1 MNLIADIRK
10 EYMQRSLM
18 ETDVDANAIKQ
29 FERWWQE
36 AIESQIEE
44 VNAMTLATADANG
57 IPHARIVLLKGYDET
72 GFVFYTNYQSKK
84 GNDLT
89 QNPHACLVFFWKE
102 LERQVR
108 IVGTVERVT
117 TEESDNYFLSRP
129 EESQLGAWASEQ
141 STTITSRLALEQ
153 RFEQVKN
160 EMKDKPMSRPPHWGG
175 YRVKPN
181 EIEFWQGRPGRLHDR
196 LLYTINEAGFWKIDR
211 LMP

>member
-1 MNLIADIRK
+1 MLFRSNHIADIRK

-57 IPHARIVLLKGYDET
+57 IPHARIVLLKGYDEN

-89 QNPHACLVFFWKE
+89 QNPNACLVFFWKE

-108 IVGTVERVT
+108 IVGTVERIT
-117 TEESDNYFLSRP
+117 TEESDSYFLSRP

-141 STTITSRLALEQ
+141 STTIASRLALEQ

-160 EMKDKPMSRPPHWGG
+160 EMKDKPMSRPLHWGG

-181 EIEFWQGRPGRLHDR
+181 EIE
-196 LLYTINEAGFWKIDR
+196 
-211 LMP
+211 